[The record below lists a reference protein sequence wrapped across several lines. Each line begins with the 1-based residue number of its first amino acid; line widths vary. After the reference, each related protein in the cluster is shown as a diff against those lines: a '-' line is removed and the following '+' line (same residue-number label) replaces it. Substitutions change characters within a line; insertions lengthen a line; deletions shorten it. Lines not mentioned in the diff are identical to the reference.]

1 MRCAITFGEFV
12 MPQPDRSSGSSPPPS
27 PTTGAEP
34 RAGDN
39 STDERAVSKPGGFKN
54 DPDDAKNPNEAI
66 ERHRRKVRPNG
77 PA

>member
-1 MRCAITFGEFV
+1 MRRATAGEII
-12 MPQPDRSSGSSPPPS
+12 MPQPDRSSRSRPPPVS
-27 PTTGAEP
+27 SSDAEP
-34 RAGDN
+34 RPHETG
-39 STDERAVSKPGGFKN
+39 TGEPAVSKPGGFKN

>member
-1 MRCAITFGEFV
+1 
-12 MPQPDRSSGSSPPPS
+12 MPQHDRSSGSRPPPS
-27 PTTGAEP
+27 SSTETEARPHQTG
-34 RAGDN
+34 
-39 STDERAVSKPGGFKN
+39 TDEPPGVSKPGGFKN